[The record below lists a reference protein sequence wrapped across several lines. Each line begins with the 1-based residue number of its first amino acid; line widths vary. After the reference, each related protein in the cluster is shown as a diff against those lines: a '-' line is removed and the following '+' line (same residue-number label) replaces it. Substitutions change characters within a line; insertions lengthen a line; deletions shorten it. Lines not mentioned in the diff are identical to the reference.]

1 MPCSGAIRGA
11 VFLDMTEKVS
21 CSMLKPKNKRRKKT
35 PSTRKATED
44 VRYEFVTGDE
54 IATCYVSVENSSYST
69 TPTTSPSPYGRMV
82 ESEESFLDLFQS
94 GDEDRGD
101 TSHGGMMDT
110 SITGLSFPLGSDQF
124 SNSDVLSYGAS
135 IPPALVTSAY
145 DEYCFVSKFTQT
157 LTSSRR
163 NYSTL
168 RPESWIPKLPYLVA
182 TNSLPCPLKYA
193 LHAVAL
199 THLAV
204 TRDSRAE
211 RLAIRYYLAGIESY
225 RSAVLGNQTRQS
237 PTSSISEEDTDSG
250 MPHLSDIV
258 AICGP
263 VLFSFYEAL
272 QDAGSD
278 AELLHHS
285 VAVEMLQARGPDRCV
300 DGLAHSVMRSMRVK
314 EAFYSIMQNRS
325 AGFQSPEWLSVP
337 FQQKHKICYD
347 KLIDILLSFT
357 TTLRLPN
364 MNQKGAKLRTSIH
377 RVHDLPTAR
386 KTKIEE
392 KVMMLQ
398 DELQRWWSEFRDEH
412 FKIIAQ
418 NSGSSPAVDAAY
430 EAADSPSAVLQLS
443 GPWMVANNETL
454 TSSMVSLYSGIRII
468 LHSILFIISVS
479 KPPCSI
485 EPDGSS
491 PIDTHR
497 AAISMYAAS
506 VFNAALYL
514 NMVNPFCGDA
524 VRSKFS
530 INIVAQFALE
540 DSQRD
545 EAQQMLSQWKLRDTA
560 PLG

>member
-1 MPCSGAIRGA
+1 MNSTQKSAEDSG
-11 VFLDMTEKVS
+11 
-21 CSMLKPKNKRRKKT
+21 
-35 PSTRKATED
+35 
-44 VRYEFVTGDE
+44 YEFVTEDE
-54 IATCYVSVENSSYST
+54 IATCYVGAKESNCST
-69 TPTTSPSPYGRMV
+69 TPSSYGRMA
-82 ESEESFLDLFQS
+82 ESEDSSPDLCQS
-94 GDEDRGD
+94 GDEDTGD
-101 TSHGGMMDT
+101 VFHSGMMDT
-110 SITGLSFPLGSDQF
+110 SITGLSIPLSSDQL
-124 SNSDVLSYGAS
+124 SNSDVLNYGAS

-199 THLAV
+199 LYHAV

-211 RLAIRYYLAGIESY
+211 RPAIEYYLAGIESY
-225 RSAVLGNQTRQS
+225 RSVVLGSQARQS
-237 PTSSISEEDTDSG
+237 PTTAISEEDSDSE
-250 MPHLSDIV
+250 MPHTSDIV

-285 VAVEMLQARGPDRCV
+285 VAIEMLQARGPDRCV

-314 EAFYSIMQNRS
+314 EAFHSIMQNRS
-325 AGFQSPEWLSVP
+325 ASFSSLEWLSIP
-337 FQQKHKICYD
+337 FQKKHKICYD

-364 MNQKGAKLRTSIH
+364 MNQKCAKLRSSIH
-377 RVHDLPTAR
+377 RIHDLPTAR
-386 KTKIEE
+386 KNKIEE
-392 KVMMLQ
+392 RVMILQ
-398 DELQRWWSEFRDEH
+398 EQLQYWWFEFRDEH
-412 FKIIAQ
+412 CEIIAQ
-418 NSGSSPAVDAAY
+418 SSGTSPAVDAAY
-430 EAADSPSAVLQLS
+430 VAADSPSSVLPLS

-454 TSSMVSLYSGIRII
+454 TSSMVSIYSGIHII
-468 LHSILFIISVS
+468 LQSILFIISVS
-479 KPPCSI
+479 KPPNSI
-485 EPDGSS
+485 EPGGQSAV
-491 PIDTHR
+491 DTHR

-524 VRSKFS
+524 VRTKFS

-545 EAQQMLSQWKLRDTA
+545 EAQRMLSQWKLRDTA
-560 PLG
+560 PPG